1 MPSGVRHRQ
10 SVLPFCKKLL
20 RNITTPPDCQQ
31 RDTGRDK
38 ITASWAYIHWGCP
51 GLMGVDSAK
60 GLWRIDEVLIS
71 ILLNG
76 KTDCLCRP
84 LNQMLCK
91 GLTYLFTSPLFLTG
105 FPVHSVSSIPNAF
118 ASMSFIPFLRKT
130 SIALSLSLKRK
141 IITAPPDEKPMNAY
155 M

>member
-10 SVLPFCKKLL
+10 SVLLFCKKLL
-20 RNITTPPDCQQ
+20 RNMTTPPDCQQ
-31 RDTGRDK
+31 RDTGRDE

-51 GLMGVDSAK
+51 GLNGSGSAAV
-60 GLWRIDEVLIS
+60 GEISIS
-71 ILLNG
+71 ILPNG
-76 KTDCLCRP
+76 KTDCLCRT

-91 GLTYLFTSPLFLTG
+91 TLTYLYYESVIFDRFSD
-105 FPVHSVSSIPNAF
+105 HSVSSIPNAF
-118 ASMSFIPFLRKT
+118 ASMSFIPFLRKI
-130 SIALSLSLKRK
+130 SMALSLSLKRK